1 MLENCVLGRVIYV
14 IYQDQPEQRA
24 SRSYMGPTPIV
35 QDGDLVIRR
44 NGERLAIS
52 TVTYKMPRGVI
63 LQQDFDVELLPPGDT
78 RYLIPLAMPQQ
89 PIIYNPAV
97 VGRSAGW
104 QGQRGAD
111 LRRHHGSWQD
121 LGGPESPGWAYDNLR
136 QDSGVAIPPG

>member
-1 MLENCVLGRVIYV
+1 MLENCVLSRVIYV

-97 VGRSAGW
+97 VADPLDGKGGAEPIYESTTVLGKIWEDPNPQVGRTTTFGRIQA
-104 QGQRGAD
+104 
-111 LRRHHGSWQD
+111 
-121 LGGPESPGWAYDNLR
+121 
-136 QDSGVAIPPG
+136 